1 MKRISIILSLL
12 FCSVQF
18 ALSQKVDNI
27 TVVQSGDLIN
37 IRYKILNSSSAQL
50 FRVKVLCSLNG
61 GLNTEIRSFSGD
73 AGDNVAGGR
82 SDYLVVWDVLKDVDE
97 IKSVEFIVRAELISD
112 NSAIYQNEI
121 PVVKTNNNNTGWDRK
136 RMNVLLSGEFKGPK
150 FGSTIAYLGN
160 WGFSVKYVKGKSV
173 KSSDSDLNA
182 LLSDV
187 PSLPVFSVDLT
198 KRILN
203 NGDFQMHFALGVAV
217 GEFIFYQKNFSNI
230 YTFSYHN
237 ILGAEAGLYF
247 GVKNISAFAGFSYF
261 DPGPIEQ
268 ESSDLCWSVKSA
280 IDLGFGYRF

>member
-121 PVVKTNNNNTGWDRK
+121 PVVKTNGQQ
-136 RMNVLLSGEFKGPK
+136 
-150 FGSTIAYLGN
+150 TI
-160 WGFSVKYVKGKSV
+160 WEC
-173 KSSDSDLNA
+173 
-182 LLSDV
+182 
-187 PSLPVFSVDLT
+187 
-198 KRILN
+198 
-203 NGDFQMHFALGVAV
+203 QMGRQLMR
-217 GEFIFYQKNFSNI
+217 
-230 YTFSYHN
+230 
-237 ILGAEAGLYF
+237 LYKQI
-247 GVKNISAFAGFSYF
+247 GRASCRERV
-261 DPGPIEQ
+261 
-268 ESSDLCWSVKSA
+268 
-280 IDLGFGYRF
+280 